1 MINFI
6 KDKDFYFLNLGHDFI
21 SNSPKRVIPVSR
33 DEATAIKVQTVMQEI
48 YNQIGLEY
56 HTYVTTINKT
66 GVKIIAE

>member
-1 MINFI
+1 
-6 KDKDFYFLNLGHDFI
+6 
-21 SNSPKRVIPVSR
+21 
-33 DEATAIKVQTVMQEI
+33 MQEI